1 MFVWLLACQQSVFQ
15 RYHSEKHLSF
25 FPTRWRRKP
34 TGTEITPLS
43 PYVCNSQGSVHLSH
57 RSTAAPATDGFA
69 NCCWVPCGAGRR
81 SIDICGRRA
90 AGAGAQQQ
98 MRVALSR
105 EPTKE
110 ASRLNTDCS
119 PKLLFI
125 YLFYRTRHYCWLRPI
140 ARGVAWSA
148 RLWYGCCSQSD
159 RDADA
164 RDQLS
169 TINAPC
175 NRVDLL
181 QVISV

>member
-34 TGTEITPLS
+34 TGIEITSLS
-43 PYVCNSQGSVHLSH
+43 PYVCNSQGSVRLSH

-110 ASRLNTDCS
+110 ASIEAQYRLFTKNCY
-119 PKLLFI
+119 LFI
-125 YLFYRTRHYCWLRPI
+125 YFTELGII
-140 ARGVAWSA
+140 A
-148 RLWYGCCSQSD
+148 GCG
-159 RDADA
+159 
-164 RDQLS
+164 
-169 TINAPC
+169 
-175 NRVDLL
+175 LL
-181 QVISV
+181 PEV